1 MIVTEW
7 PRPSSR
13 PPRTAMNAPLPLPEF
28 TLDRSRHAAPQV
40 FERLRDMIIEMT
52 LTPGTVLSRAELAA
66 RFGLSQTPI
75 RDALQRL
82 GEEGLVDIFP
92 QHATVVRPIE
102 VNLAREAHFLRSAIE
117 LEIVHKLAQQ
127 GDAALLA
134 KLKSNLARQR
144 LLAEEDDVHE
154 FSLADHA
161 FHQLMY
167 VAANVP
173 NLWQMVRS
181 QSGHIDRLRRL
192 DLPSPGKRPRVLQD
206 HTELVEAIE
215 NRDPALA
222 QSVLRRHLSGTL
234 SNIDEIRGRHPS
246 FVR

>member
-1 MIVTEW
+1 
-7 PRPSSR
+7 
-13 PPRTAMNAPLPLPEF
+13 MNAPPQLPEF

-40 FERLRDMIIEMT
+40 FERLRDMVIDMT
-52 LTPGTVLSRAELAA
+52 LTPGTVLSRTELAA

-102 VNLAREAHFLRSAIE
+102 VALAREAHFLRSAIE
-117 LEIVHKLAQQ
+117 LEVVRTLA
-127 GDAALLA
+127 GRPDPVLVA
-134 KLKSNLARQR
+134 KLRTNLGRQR
-144 LLAEEDDVHE
+144 MLVDDEDLHA
-154 FSLADHA
+154 FSLADQA
-161 FHQLMY
+161 FHQMMY

-206 HTELVEAIE
+206 HVELLDAIE
-215 NRDPALA
+215 RGDGPAA
-222 QSVLRRHLSGTL
+222 QDILRRHLSGTL
-234 SNIDEIRGRHPS
+234 SNIEDIRTRYPS
-246 FVR
+246 YVR

>member
-1 MIVTEW
+1 
-7 PRPSSR
+7 
-13 PPRTAMNAPLPLPEF
+13 MNAPPQLPEF

-40 FERLRDMIIEMT
+40 FERLRDMVIDMT
-52 LTPGTVLSRAELAA
+52 LTPGTVLSRTELAA

-102 VNLAREAHFLRSAIE
+102 VALAREAHFLRSAIE
-117 LEIVHKLAQQ
+117 LEVVRTLAARP
-127 GDAALLA
+127 DPALVA
-134 KLKSNLARQR
+134 KLRTNLGRQR
-144 LLAEEDDVHE
+144 MLVDDEDLHE
-154 FSLADHA
+154 FSLADQA
-161 FHQLMY
+161 FHQMMY

-206 HTELVEAIE
+206 HVELLDAIE
-215 NRDPALA
+215 RGDGPAA
-222 QSVLRRHLSGTL
+222 QDILRRHLSGTL
-234 SNIDEIRGRHPS
+234 SNIEDIRARHPS
-246 FVR
+246 YVR

>member
-1 MIVTEW
+1 
-7 PRPSSR
+7 
-13 PPRTAMNAPLPLPEF
+13 MNAPLQLPEF

-40 FERLRDMIIEMT
+40 FERLRDMIIDMT
-52 LTPGTVLSRAELAA
+52 LTPGTVLSRTELAA

-102 VNLAREAHFLRSAIE
+102 VALAREAHFLRNAIE
-117 LEIVHKLAQQ
+117 LEVVHTLAMRP
-127 GDAALLA
+127 DPALIA
-134 KLKSNLARQR
+134 RLKSNLARQR
-144 LLAEEDDVHE
+144 LLAEEEDVHE
-154 FSLADHA
+154 FSLADQA
-161 FHQLMY
+161 FHQMMY
-167 VAANVP
+167 AAANVP

-192 DLPSPGKRPRVLQD
+192 DLPSPGKRARVLQD
-206 HTELVEAIE
+206 HADLLNAIE
-215 NRDPALA
+215 RGDAALA

-234 SNIDEIRGRHPS
+234 SNIDDIRQRHPS
-246 FVR
+246 YVR

>member
-1 MIVTEW
+1 
-7 PRPSSR
+7 
-13 PPRTAMNAPLPLPEF
+13 MNAPPQLPEF

-40 FERLRDMIIEMT
+40 FERLRDMVIDMT
-52 LTPGTVLSRAELAA
+52 LTPGTVLSRTELAA

-102 VNLAREAHFLRSAIE
+102 VALAREAHFLRSAIE
-117 LEIVHKLAQQ
+117 LEVVRTLAARP
-127 GDAALLA
+127 DPALVA
-134 KLKSNLARQR
+134 KLRTNLGRQR
-144 LLAEEDDVHE
+144 MLVDDEDLHE
-154 FSLADHA
+154 FSLADQA
-161 FHQLMY
+161 FHQMMY

-206 HTELVEAIE
+206 HVALLDAIE
-215 NRDPALA
+215 RGDGPAA
-222 QSVLRRHLSGTL
+222 QDVLRRHLSGTL
-234 SNIDEIRGRHPS
+234 SNIEDIRARYPS
-246 FVR
+246 YVR

>member
-1 MIVTEW
+1 
-7 PRPSSR
+7 
-13 PPRTAMNAPLPLPEF
+13 MNAPLQLPEF

-40 FERLRDMIIEMT
+40 FDRLRDMIIEMT

-102 VNLAREAHFLRSAIE
+102 VALAREAHFLRCAIE
-117 LEIVHKLAQQ
+117 LEVVRTLAARP
-127 GDAALLA
+127 DPALCA
-134 KLKSNLARQR
+134 RLKSNLARQR
-144 LLAEEDDVHE
+144 LLAEEEDVHE
-154 FSLADHA
+154 FSLADQA
-161 FHQLMY
+161 FHQMMY
-167 VAANVP
+167 VAAGVP

-192 DLPSPGKRPRVLQD
+192 DLPSPGKRPRVLRD
-206 HTELVEAIE
+206 HAALLEAIE
-215 NRDPALA
+215 RGDGVSA
-222 QSVLRRHLSGTL
+222 QAVLRDHLSGTL
-234 SNIDEIRGRHPS
+234 SNIDDIRNRHPS
-246 FVR
+246 YVR

>member
-1 MIVTEW
+1 
-7 PRPSSR
+7 
-13 PPRTAMNAPLPLPEF
+13 MNAILQVPEF

-40 FERLRDMIIEMT
+40 FERLRDMIIDMS
-52 LTPGTVLSRAELAA
+52 LTPGTILSRSELAS

-82 GEEGLVDIFP
+82 GDEGLVDIFP

-102 VNLAREAHFLRSAIE
+102 VARAREAHFLRSAIE
-117 LEIVHKLAQQ
+117 LEVVHALAERQ
-127 GDAALLA
+127 DPDLLA

-154 FSLADHA
+154 FSQADQA
-161 FHQLMY
+161 FHQMMY
-167 VAANVP
+167 VAAGVP
-173 NLWQMVRS
+173 NLWQIVRS

-192 DLPSPGKRPRVLQD
+192 DLPSPGKRQRVLQD
-206 HTELVEAIE
+206 HTALVEA
-215 NRDPALA
+215 LA
-222 QSVLRRHLSGTL
+222 SGEAAKAQAVLRKHLSGTL
-234 SNIDEIRGRHPS
+234 SNIDDIRRRYPD

>member
-1 MIVTEW
+1 
-7 PRPSSR
+7 
-13 PPRTAMNAPLPLPEF
+13 MNAPPQLPEF

-40 FERLRDMIIEMT
+40 FERLRDMVIDMT
-52 LTPGTVLSRAELAA
+52 LTPGTVLSRTELAA

-102 VNLAREAHFLRSAIE
+102 VALAREAHFLRSAIE
-117 LEIVHKLAQQ
+117 LEVVRTLA
-127 GDAALLA
+127 GRPDPVLVA
-134 KLKSNLARQR
+134 KLRTNLGRQR
-144 LLAEEDDVHE
+144 MLVDDEDLHA
-154 FSLADHA
+154 FSLADQA
-161 FHQLMY
+161 FHQMMY
-167 VAANVP
+167 VAAKVP

-206 HTELVEAIE
+206 HVELLDAIE
-215 NRDPALA
+215 RGDGPAA
-222 QSVLRRHLSGTL
+222 QDILRRHLSGTL
-234 SNIDEIRGRHPS
+234 SNIEDIRTRYPS
-246 FVR
+246 YVR

>member
-1 MIVTEW
+1 
-7 PRPSSR
+7 
-13 PPRTAMNAPLPLPEF
+13 MNAPPQLPEF

-40 FERLRDMIIEMT
+40 FERLRDMVIDMT
-52 LTPGTVLSRAELAA
+52 LTPGTVLSRTELAA

-102 VNLAREAHFLRSAIE
+102 VALAREAHFLRSAIE
-117 LEIVHKLAQQ
+117 LEVVRTLAARPEP
-127 GDAALLA
+127 GLIAG
-134 KLKSNLARQR
+134 LKTNLGRQR
-144 LLAEEDDVHE
+144 MLVDDEDLHA
-154 FSLADHA
+154 FSLADQA
-161 FHQLMY
+161 FHQMMY
-167 VAANVP
+167 VAAKVP

-206 HTELVEAIE
+206 HIELLDAIE
-215 NRDPALA
+215 RGDGPAA
-222 QSVLRRHLSGTL
+222 QDVLRRHLSGTL
-234 SNIDEIRGRHPS
+234 SNIEDIRARYPS
-246 FVR
+246 YVR

>member
-1 MIVTEW
+1 
-7 PRPSSR
+7 
-13 PPRTAMNAPLPLPEF
+13 MNAPPQLPEF

-40 FERLRDMIIEMT
+40 FERLRDMVIDMT
-52 LTPGTVLSRAELAA
+52 LTPGTVLSRTELAA

-102 VNLAREAHFLRSAIE
+102 VALAREAHFLRCAIE
-117 LEIVHKLAQQ
+117 LEVVRTLA
-127 GDAALLA
+127 GRPDPVLVA
-134 KLKSNLARQR
+134 KLRTNLGRQR
-144 LLAEEDDVHE
+144 MLVDDEDLHA
-154 FSLADHA
+154 FSLADQA
-161 FHQLMY
+161 FHQMMY
-167 VAANVP
+167 VAAKVP

-206 HTELVEAIE
+206 HVELLDAIE
-215 NRDPALA
+215 RGDGPAA
-222 QSVLRRHLSGTL
+222 QDILRRHLSGTL
-234 SNIDEIRGRHPS
+234 SNIEDIRTRYPS
-246 FVR
+246 YVR

>member
-1 MIVTEW
+1 
-7 PRPSSR
+7 
-13 PPRTAMNAPLPLPEF
+13 MNAPLQLPEF

-40 FERLRDMIIEMT
+40 FERLRDMIIDMS
-52 LTPGTVLSRAELAA
+52 LTPGTVLSRTELAA

-102 VNLAREAHFLRSAIE
+102 VALAREAHFLRSAIE
-117 LEIVHKLAQQ
+117 LEVVRTLAARP
-127 GDAALLA
+127 DPVLIA
-134 KLKSNLARQR
+134 KLKSNLGRQR
-144 LLAEEDDVHE
+144 LLAGEQDLHE
-154 FSLADHA
+154 FCLADQA
-161 FHQLMY
+161 FHQMMY

-192 DLPSPGKRPRVLQD
+192 DLPSPGKRTRVLQD
-206 HTELVEAIE
+206 HGDLLDAIE
-215 NRDPALA
+215 RGDGAGG
-222 QSVLRRHLSGTL
+222 QDVLRRHLSGTL
-234 SNIDEIRGRHPS
+234 SNIEDIRRRHPS
-246 FVR
+246 YVR

>member
-1 MIVTEW
+1 
-7 PRPSSR
+7 
-13 PPRTAMNAPLPLPEF
+13 MNAPPQLPEF

-40 FERLRDMIIEMT
+40 FERLRDMVIDMT
-52 LTPGTVLSRAELAA
+52 LTPGTVLSRTELAA

-102 VNLAREAHFLRSAIE
+102 VALAREAHFLRSAIE
-117 LEIVHKLAQQ
+117 LEVVRTLA
-127 GDAALLA
+127 GRPDPVLVA
-134 KLKSNLARQR
+134 KLRTNLGRQR
-144 LLAEEDDVHE
+144 MLVDDEDLHA
-154 FSLADHA
+154 FSLADQA
-161 FHQLMY
+161 FHQMMY

-206 HTELVEAIE
+206 HVELLDAIE
-215 NRDPALA
+215 RGDGPAA
-222 QSVLRRHLSGTL
+222 QDILRRHLSGTL
-234 SNIDEIRGRHPS
+234 SNIEDIRARYPS
-246 FVR
+246 YVR